1 MKRRLF
7 LIVLLFVSVLASAQS
22 QKVKFGSKGTFT
34 LSEVFRQVERQ
45 TNMTIAYNES
55 SISVE
60 RMVSLDSGTY
70 TVQEVMNQVLAGT
83 GMEMAVQGNII
94 AIVQADKEQTY
105 TGVVRDAVAPI
116 IGAVVMVDGDNA
128 TAVITGMDGEFSVRA
143 KEGSVLNVTI
153 LGYNDAN
160 VVLGSK
166 VNGIDIVLTEDSQ
179 LIDEVV
185 VVGYGTTKKVNLTGA
200 VSVIKSDDL
209 QDRSALSASKML
221 QGSVPGLNITSR
233 SGRPGQSASINIRG
247 LNSINGGSP
256 LVLIDGAEG
265 DLERINPADIE
276 SISVIKDASSAAIYG
291 AKGSFGVILITTKSG
306 ADKDGKAV
314 VRYSGRF
321 GFTTPTTSTDYE
333 TRGYYS
339 VYLNNK
345 FYSAYA
351 GVPYAPYSDEDMM
364 ELWARRNDVVENPMR
379 PWVVV
384 SNKNG
389 LDVYNYYAN
398 TDWYHHIFNDLKPT
412 TSHSISFSGGTDK
425 VKYMISGSYNMET
438 GTFRIDPD
446 KFSKYNIRSKVSF
459 DVTEWLNISNN
470 TSFYSSNYNYP
481 GRSGVNNSIRIS
493 QLHALASY
501 PVTNPDGT
509 AIGNT
514 QYRSEN
520 IMDGLMIMLTNGG
533 HKNIDKVNYLSTMT
547 ELTLKPFKGFQVKAN
562 FTYNNTV
569 SNSMNR
575 QINGDYSKTPGVVET
590 LNTGYFLDKLS
601 ESIGMTN
608 FVKTEAY
615 ATYNLNLESGHNFN
629 ITAGYSF
636 ERRHIKDIA
645 AIGENIMSETL
656 NDLDL
661 VGTNADGEKVTNV
674 TGGQSRYVSMSGFG
688 RFNYNYK
695 ERYLIEFNARYDG
708 SSRFAKGTRWVMV
721 PSAALGWRVS
731 EEPFFEP
738 AKTHVE
744 NLKLRASFGR
754 LGNHQVDDYAYIRE
768 INMGQLNYIFGGS
781 KPNYAT
787 IDPPVASNL
796 TWEVIDQYNVGVD
809 LSMFENRLSFTADAY
824 IRDTK
829 GMLTKGKALPGV
841 YGTSS
846 PKMNAADMRTKGY
859 ELALSWKDQFMLAGK
874 PFAYNA
880 SFVFSDYVTKITKYD
895 NPNKLLSDYYVGQTY
910 GEIWGYVTDGFFAS
924 DEEARNHKVDQTS
937 ISDIIYS
944 SAGDEY
950 GLRAGDLK
958 YVDLNGD
965 GKISTGTNTVDNP
978 GDRKLLGNSQPR
990 FQYGINLGFNYL
1002 GIDFS
1007 MFLQGVGHIDWYP
1020 NPEALPFW
1028 GPYSRPYASFI
1039 PADFID
1045 KVWSEENPDSYF
1057 PRPRGYIA
1065 MKTNRTLGAVNDRYL
1080 QNIGYCRLKNLTVG
1094 YTLPEKWMKKAQVSQ
1109 LRVYFSGENLAY
1121 ASPLKKNTRYVD
1133 PEQAMTAG
1141 NLAVYP
1147 WQKTFMFGIDLTF

>member
-7 LIVLLFVSVLASAQS
+7 LIVMLFFSVLASAQS
-22 QKVKFGSKGTFT
+22 QRIKLDDKGAIT
-34 LSEVFRQVERQ
+34 LYEAFRQIEKQ
-45 TNMTIAYNES
+45 TNMTIAYNENT
-55 SISVE
+55 IDVE
-60 RMVSLDSGTY
+60 RKVLLDGNIY
-70 TVQEVMNQVLAGT
+70 TVQELMDKVLAGT
-83 GMEMAVQGNII
+83 DMKMAVQGNII
-94 AIVQADKEQTY
+94 AIVQTDKEQLY
-105 TGVVRDAVAPI
+105 TGFVRDAIAPI
-116 IGAVVMVDGDNA
+116 IGAVVMVDGDSS
-128 TAVITGMDGEFSVRA
+128 TAVITGSDGGFAIRA
-143 KEGSVLNVTI
+143 KEGSMLNVSI
-153 LGYNDAN
+153 LGYNNAN
-160 VVLGSK
+160 IVLDSK
-166 VNGIDIVLTEDSQ
+166 VNGIDIVMTEDTQ

-185 VVGYGTTKKVNLTGA
+185 VVGYGTAKKVNLTGA
-200 VSVIKSDDL
+200 VSVVKADAL
-209 QDRSALSASKML
+209 QDRTALSASKML

-233 SGRPGQSASINIRG
+233 SGRPGQSATINIRG

-314 VRYSGRF
+314 VRYSGRV

-412 TSHSISFSGGTDK
+412 TSHSISFSGGTEK

-438 GTFRIDPD
+438 GTFRINPD

-459 DVTEWLNISNN
+459 DVTKWLNISNN
-470 TSFYSSNYNYP
+470 TSFYSSSYNYP
-481 GRSGVNNSIRIS
+481 GRSGVNNSIRIA

-501 PVTNPDGT
+501 PATNPDGT

-514 QYRSEN
+514 QYRSET
-520 IMDGLMIMLTNGG
+520 IMDGLMVMLTNGG

-575 QINGDYSKTPGVVET
+575 QINGDYSKTPGIVET
-590 LNTGYFLDKLS
+590 LKTDYFLDKLS
-601 ESIGMTN
+601 ESIAMTN
-608 FVKTEAY
+608 FIKTEAY

-645 AIGENIMSETL
+645 AIGENLMSNTL

-695 ERYLIEFNARYDG
+695 ERYLLEINARYDG

-738 AKTHVE
+738 ARTYVE

-754 LGNHQVDDYAYIRE
+754 LGNHQVDDYA
-768 INMGQLNYIFGGS
+768 
-781 KPNYAT
+781 
-787 IDPPVASNL
+787 
-796 TWEVIDQYNVGVD
+796 
-809 LSMFENRLSFTADAY
+809 
-824 IRDTK
+824 
-829 GMLTKGKALPGV
+829 
-841 YGTSS
+841 
-846 PKMNAADMRTKGY
+846 
-859 ELALSWKDQFMLAGK
+859 
-874 PFAYNA
+874 
-880 SFVFSDYVTKITKYD
+880 
-895 NPNKLLSDYYVGQTY
+895 
-910 GEIWGYVTDGFFAS
+910 
-924 DEEARNHKVDQTS
+924 
-937 ISDIIYS
+937 
-944 SAGDEY
+944 
-950 GLRAGDLK
+950 
-958 YVDLNGD
+958 
-965 GKISTGTNTVDNP
+965 
-978 GDRKLLGNSQPR
+978 
-990 FQYGINLGFNYL
+990 
-1002 GIDFS
+1002 
-1007 MFLQGVGHIDWYP
+1007 
-1020 NPEALPFW
+1020 
-1028 GPYSRPYASFI
+1028 
-1039 PADFID
+1039 
-1045 KVWSEENPDSYF
+1045 
-1057 PRPRGYIA
+1057 
-1065 MKTNRTLGAVNDRYL
+1065 
-1080 QNIGYCRLKNLTVG
+1080 
-1094 YTLPEKWMKKAQVSQ
+1094 
-1109 LRVYFSGENLAY
+1109 
-1121 ASPLKKNTRYVD
+1121 
-1133 PEQAMTAG
+1133 
-1141 NLAVYP
+1141 
-1147 WQKTFMFGIDLTF
+1147 

>member
-1 MKRRLF
+1 
-7 LIVLLFVSVLASAQS
+7 
-22 QKVKFGSKGTFT
+22 
-34 LSEVFRQVERQ
+34 
-45 TNMTIAYNES
+45 MTIAYNES
-55 SISVE
+55 VVDAGRLVSIE
-60 RMVSLDSGTY
+60 GSGS
-70 TVQEVMNQVLAGT
+70 TVKEVMDHVLAGT
-83 GMEMAVQGNII
+83 GLKIAVQGNII
-94 AIVQADKEQTY
+94 AIVEADKEHTY
-105 TGVVRDAVAPI
+105 AGVVKDAIAPI
-116 IGAVVMVDGDNA
+116 AGAVVMLNGDNS
-128 TAVITGMDGEFSVRA
+128 TAVITGLDGEFSIPA
-143 KEGSVLNVTI
+143 KEGSMLTVTI

-160 VVLGSK
+160 IILGPK
-166 VNGIDIVLTEDSQ
+166 FNGLEIVMTEDSQ
-179 LIDEVV
+179 LLNEVV
-185 VVGYGTTKKVNLTGA
+185 VVGYGTAKKVNLTGA

-209 QDRSALSASKML
+209 QDRTALSASRML
-221 QGSVPGLNITSR
+221 QGSVPGLNITNR
-233 SGRPGQSASINIRG
+233 SGRPGQSATINIRG

-345 FYSAYA
+345 FYNAYA

-364 ELWARRNDVVENPMR
+364 ELWARRNDEVENPMR
-379 PWVVV
+379 PWVMVT
-384 SNKNG
+384 NKNG
-389 LDVYNYYAN
+389 IDVYNYYAN

-412 TSHSISFSGGTDK
+412 TSHSISFSGGNDR

-459 DVTEWLNISNN
+459 DVTKWLNISNN
-470 TSFYSSNYNYP
+470 TSFYTSNYNYP
-481 GRSGVNNSIRIS
+481 GRSGINNSIRIA

-501 PVTNPDGT
+501 PTTNPDGT

-514 QYRSEN
+514 QYRSES
-520 IMDGLMIMLTNGG
+520 IMDGLMVMLTNGG
-533 HKNIDKVNYLSTMT
+533 HKNVDKVNYLSTMT
-547 ELTLKPFKGFQVKAN
+547 ELTIKPFKGFQVKAN
-562 FTYNNTV
+562 FTYNNTT

-575 QINGDYSKTPGVVET
+575 QINGEYSKTPNVVET
-590 LNTGYFLDKLS
+590 LTTGYFLDKLS
-601 ESIGMTN
+601 ESISMTN
-608 FVKTEAY
+608 FIKTEAY
-615 ATYNLNLESGHNFN
+615 ATYNLNLDSGHNFN

-695 ERYLIEFNARYDG
+695 ERYLFELNARYDG
-708 SSRFAKGTRWVMV
+708 SSRFARGTRWVMV
-721 PSAALGWRVS
+721 PSAALGWRLS
-731 EEPFFEP
+731 EEPFFEL
-738 AKTHVE
+738 AKGYVE
-744 NLKLRASFGR
+744 NLKLRGSFGR
-754 LGNHQVDDYAYIRE
+754 LGNHQVDDYAYIRG
-768 INMGQLNYIFGGS
+768 INMGQLGYIFGGS

-787 IDPPVASNL
+787 IDPPVASDL

-809 LSMFENRLSFTADAY
+809 LSMLENRLSFTADAY

-841 YGTSS
+841 YGTTS

-859 ELALSWKDQFMLAGK
+859 ELALSWRDQFMLAGR

-880 SFVFSDYVTKITKYD
+880 SVVFSDYVTKITKYD

-910 GEIWGYVTDGFFAS
+910 GEIWGYVTDGFFVS
-924 DEEARNHKVDQTS
+924 DEEAKNWKVNQKS

-944 SAGDEY
+944 SAGEEY

-958 YVDLNGD
+958 YVDLND
-965 GKISTGTNTVDNP
+965 DKIISTGTNTVNNP

-990 FQYGINLGFNYL
+990 YQYGINLGFNYL

-1007 MFLQGVGHIDWYP
+1007 MFLQGVGHMDWYP
-1020 NPEALPFW
+1020 DPEALPFW

-1039 PADFID
+1039 PADFVD
-1045 KVWSEENPDSYF
+1045 KVWSKDNPDSYF

-1065 MKTNRTLGAVNDRYL
+1065 MKTNRTLGAVNDKYL

-1094 YTLPEKWMKKAQVSQ
+1094 YTLPESWMKKAAISQ

>member
-1 MKRRLF
+1 MIILFCSLFAYAQEQKIRLQSDGPVS
-7 LIVLLFVSVLASAQS
+7 IAEVLGQI
-22 QKVKFGSKGTFT
+22 
-34 LSEVFRQVERQ
+34 ERQ
-45 TNMTIAYNES
+45 TNMTVAYNEK
-55 SISVE
+55 
-60 RMVSLDSGTY
+60 SLDVSRLVKVTDGLTS
-70 TVQEVMNQVLAGT
+70 VKSVLDDILNGT
-83 GMEMAVQGNII
+83 GMTIKVQGNII
-94 AIVQADKEQTY
+94 AIVQEENLHTY
-105 TGVVRDAVAPI
+105 TGVVRDMIAPI
-116 IGAVVMVDGDNA
+116 AGAVLMVDGEN
-128 TAVITGMDGEFSVRA
+128 TVEVSGLDGEFTIKA
-143 KEGSVLNVTI
+143 NEGKTLKVSI
-153 LGYNDAN
+153 LGYKDRE
-160 VVLGSK
+160 VILGPKST
-166 VNGIDIVLTEDSQ
+166 GIDIVMEEDTQ
-179 LIDEVV
+179 LLDEVV

-200 VSVIKSDDL
+200 VSVIKSENL

-233 SGRPGQSASINIRG
+233 SGRPGQSATINIRG

-446 KFSKYNIRSKVSF
+446 RFSKYNIRSKVSF
-459 DVTEWLNISNN
+459 DVTDWLNISNN
-470 TSFYSSNYNYP
+470 TSFYNSSYNYP

-601 ESIGMTN
+601 ESISMTN
-608 FVKTEAY
+608 FIKTEAY

-645 AIGENIMSETL
+645 AIGENLMSETL

-674 TGGQSRYVSMSGFG
+674 TGGQSRYASMSGFG

-695 ERYLIEFNARYDG
+695 ERYLLELNARYDG

-721 PSAALGWRVS
+721 PSAALGWRIS
-731 EEPFFEP
+731 EESFFES
-738 AKTHVE
+738 AKRYVE
-744 NLKLRASFGR
+744 NLKLRGSFGR

-895 NPNKLLSDYYVGQTY
+895 NPNRLLSDYYVGQTY
-910 GEIWGYVTDGFFAS
+910 GEIWGYVTDGFFRS
-924 DEEARNHKVDQTS
+924 DEEARNYKVDQSS

-1039 PADFID
+1039 PADFVD

-1094 YTLPEKWMKKAQVSQ
+1094 YTLPEKWMKKASISQ

>member
-1 MKRRLF
+1 MIILFCSLFAYAQEQKIRLQSDGPVS
-7 LIVLLFVSVLASAQS
+7 IAEVLGQI
-22 QKVKFGSKGTFT
+22 
-34 LSEVFRQVERQ
+34 ERQ
-45 TNMTIAYNES
+45 TNMTVAYNEK
-55 SISVE
+55 
-60 RMVSLDSGTY
+60 SLDVSRLVKVTDGLTS
-70 TVQEVMNQVLAGT
+70 VKSVLDDILNGT
-83 GMEMAVQGNII
+83 GMTIKVQGNII
-94 AIVQADKEQTY
+94 AIVQEDNLHTY
-105 TGVVRDAVAPI
+105 TGVVRDMIAPI
-116 IGAVVMVDGDNA
+116 AGAVLMVDGEN
-128 TAVITGMDGEFSVRA
+128 TVEVSGLDGEFTIKA
-143 KEGSVLNVTI
+143 NEGKTLKVSI
-153 LGYNDAN
+153 LGYKDRE
-160 VVLGSK
+160 VILGPKST
-166 VNGIDIVLTEDSQ
+166 GIDIVMEEDTQ
-179 LIDEVV
+179 LLDEVV

-200 VSVIKSDDL
+200 VSVIKSENL

-233 SGRPGQSASINIRG
+233 SGRPGQSATINIRG

-446 KFSKYNIRSKVSF
+446 RFSKYNIRSKVSF
-459 DVTEWLNISNN
+459 DVTDWLNISNN
-470 TSFYSSNYNYP
+470 TSFYNSSYNYP

-590 LNTGYFLDKLS
+590 LNTDYFLDKLS
-601 ESIGMTN
+601 ESISMTN
-608 FVKTEAY
+608 FIKTEAY

-645 AIGENIMSETL
+645 AIGENLMSETL

-674 TGGQSRYVSMSGFG
+674 TGGQSRYASMSGFG

-695 ERYLIEFNARYDG
+695 ERYLLELNARYDG

-721 PSAALGWRVS
+721 PSAALGWRIS
-731 EEPFFEP
+731 EESFFES
-738 AKTHVE
+738 AKRYVE
-744 NLKLRASFGR
+744 NLKLRGSFGR

-895 NPNKLLSDYYVGQTY
+895 NPNRLLSDYYVGQTY
-910 GEIWGYVTDGFFAS
+910 GEIWGYVTDGFFRS
-924 DEEARNHKVDQTS
+924 DEEARNYKVDQSS

-1039 PADFID
+1039 PADFVD

-1094 YTLPEKWMKKAQVSQ
+1094 YTLPEKWMKKASISQ

>member
-1 MKRRLF
+1 MKRRLL
-7 LIVLLFVSVLASAQS
+7 LIVLLFFSVYASAQS
-22 QKVKFGSKGTFT
+22 QRVRLESKGTMP
-34 LSEVFRQVERQ
+34 LSEVFSQIEKQ
-45 TNMTIAYNES
+45 TNMTIAYNEN
-55 SISVE
+55 IIDVD
-60 RMVSLDSGTY
+60 RLVSLEGSGSTI
-70 TVQEVMNQVLAGT
+70 QEVMDHVLAGT
-83 GMEMAVQGNII
+83 GMKIAIQGNIM
-94 AIVQADKEQTY
+94 AIVEADKEHTY
-105 TGVVRDAVAPI
+105 AGVVKDGIAPI
-116 IGAVVMVDGDNA
+116 AGAVVMLDGNNS
-128 TAVITGMDGEFSVRA
+128 TAVITGLDGEFSIKA

-160 VVLGSK
+160 VILGPK
-166 VNGIDIVLTEDSQ
+166 FNGLEIVMTEDTQ
-179 LIDEVV
+179 LLEEVV
-185 VVGYGTTKKVNLTGA
+185 VVGYGTAKKVNLTGA

-209 QDRSALSASKML
+209 QDRSALSASRML
-221 QGSVPGLNITSR
+221 QGSVPGLNITNR
-233 SGRPGQSASINIRG
+233 SGRPGQSATINIRG

-306 ADKDGKAV
+306 ADKDGKPV

-321 GFTTPTTSTDYE
+321 GFTAPTTSTDYE

-398 TDWYHHIFNDLKPT
+398 TDWYHHVFNDIKPT

-446 KFSKYNIRSKVSF
+446 KFSKYNIRSKISF
-459 DVTEWLNISNN
+459 DVTDWLNISNN

-481 GRSGVNNSIRIS
+481 GRSGVNNSIRYS

-514 QYRSEN
+514 QYRSEH
-520 IMDGLMIMLTNGG
+520 IMDGLMVILTNGG
-533 HKNIDKVNYLSTMT
+533 HKNVDKVNYLSTMT
-547 ELTLKPFKGFQVKAN
+547 EMTLTPFKGFQLKAN
-562 FTYNNTV
+562 FTYNNTM

-575 QINGDYSKTPGVVET
+575 QINGKYSQTPGVVET
-590 LNTGYFLDKLS
+590 LNTDLFLDKLT
-601 ESIGMTN
+601 ESISMTN
-608 FVKTEAY
+608 FIKTEAY

-629 ITAGYSF
+629 ITAGYSY

-645 AIGENIMSETL
+645 ATGENIMSETL

-674 TGGQSRYVSMSGFG
+674 TGGQSRYSSMSGFG

-695 ERYLIEFNARYDG
+695 ERYLVELNARYDG
-708 SSRFAKGTRWVMV
+708 TSRFAKGTRWVMV
-721 PSAALGWRVS
+721 PSAALGWRIS

-738 AKTHVE
+738 AKTFVE

-754 LGNHQVDDYAYIRE
+754 LGNHQVDDYAYIRA
-768 INMGQLNYIFGGS
+768 INMGQLSYLFGGS

-787 IDPPVASNL
+787 IDPPVAQNL

-809 LSMFENRLSFTADAY
+809 LAMLENRLSFTADAY

-859 ELALSWKDQFMLAGK
+859 ELALSWKDQFMLGGK

-880 SFVFSDYVTKITKYD
+880 SVVFSDYVTKITKYD

-910 GEIWGYVTDGFFAS
+910 GEIWGYVTDGFFVS
-924 DEEARNHKVDQTS
+924 DEEAKNWTVDQTS

-1007 MFLQGVGHIDWYP
+1007 MFLQGVGHVDWYP

-1039 PADFID
+1039 PADFVD

-1065 MKTNRTLGAVNDRYL
+1065 MKTNRTLGAVNDKYL

-1094 YTLPEKWMKKAQVSQ
+1094 YTLPEKWMKKAQISQ
-1109 LRVYFSGENLAY
+1109 LRIYFSGENLAY
-1121 ASPLKKNTRYVD
+1121 ASPLKKNSRYVD